1 MAMSRLFSAA
11 LFFSLAAGV
20 AHAQTAVPAGQ
31 GDPFKDTSML
41 KPPAGVKVAIIEWE
55 DPECP
60 ACAHAFPI
68 VHAAIAHYK
77 IPLIR
82 HDFLIHRTWGPEAM
96 LYARYLEDKVSPEV
110 ATDYRRQYFATQYQ
124 IAGMD
129 DLRNFTVKFFQA
141 NHQQMP
147 FVLDP
152 AGQFKKEVDA
162 DNALGQKL
170 GLVHTPTIIV
180 ATQKHW
186 VQVVDTSQLYSVI
199 DTALAQTTGGTTPA
213 KAPVHSTATAHKKP
227 A

>member
-1 MAMSRLFSAA
+1 MAMYRLLSAA
-11 LFFSLAAGV
+11 LFLSLVGVV

-41 KPPAGVKVAIIEWE
+41 KPPPGVRVAIIEWE

-82 HDFLIHRTWGPEAM
+82 HDFQIHRTWGPEAM

-110 ATDYRRQYFATQYQ
+110 ATDYRRQYFAAQYQ
-124 IAGMD
+124 IASMD
-129 DLRNFTVKFFQA
+129 DLHNFTVKFFQA
-141 NHQQMP
+141 NHQQIP

-152 AGQFKKEVDA
+152 TGQLEREVDA
-162 DNALGQKL
+162 DKALGEKL
-170 GLVHTPTIIV
+170 GLQYTPCIIV
-180 ATQKHW
+180 ATHHEW
-186 VQVVDTSQLYSVI
+186 VHVTDVSQLYQTI
-199 DTALAQTTGGTTPA
+199 DELLAKVGGA
-213 KAPVHSTATAHKKP
+213 GMKP
-227 A
+227 ASVKKAAQAGQATH

>member
-1 MAMSRLFSAA
+1 MSRLLSAA
-11 LFFSLAAGV
+11 LFLSLVGVV

-31 GDPFKDTSML
+31 GDAFKDTSML
-41 KPPAGVKVAIIEWE
+41 KPPPGVRVAIIEWE

-82 HDFLIHRTWGPEAM
+82 HDFQIHRTWGPEAA
-96 LYARYLEDKVSPEV
+96 LYARYLEDKVSPEL
-110 ATDYRRQYFATQYQ
+110 ATDYRRQIFATQYQ
-124 IAGMD
+124 IASMD
-129 DLRNFTVKFFQA
+129 DLHNFTVKFFQA
-141 NHQQMP
+141 NHQQIP
-147 FVLDP
+147 FVVDP
-152 AGQFKKEVDA
+152 TGQFKKEVDA

-170 GLVHTPTIIV
+170 GLMHTPTIIV

-199 DTALAQTTGGTTPA
+199 DAALAQTAGVPT
-213 KAPVHSTATAHKKP
+213 KAPIHHTTAHRKP